1 MYFFLCTTITNNDDA
16 DDNYIYNCT
25 YGAHIITL
33 SNFKFQ
39 IATGTQRSFWLG
51 GALNHV
57 FVHGEDAKRPK
68 HVSPAGMY
76 PSKFTYDISFW
87 ILDETKYKDVDI
99 IALCL
104 QGEHVRS
111 VKYESEILVVPRDE
125 NISTSAIR
133 TVVFR
138 ITYQSQKGPM
148 SREMMLE
155 KHDLLRE
162 QLGHAMLN
170 VILVRGSIAF
180 QKTFLNSMDQTKTRI
195 DRKFCVKCVYQNV
208 VCVCNQ

>member
-1 MYFFLCTTITNNDDA
+1 MFFFLYND
-16 DDNYIYNCT
+16 YQQQRRQLQLQLHLRRSHHY
-25 YGAHIITL
+25 TL
-33 SNFKFQ
+33 KSQISNR
-39 IATGTQRSFWLG
+39 ATGTQRSFWLG